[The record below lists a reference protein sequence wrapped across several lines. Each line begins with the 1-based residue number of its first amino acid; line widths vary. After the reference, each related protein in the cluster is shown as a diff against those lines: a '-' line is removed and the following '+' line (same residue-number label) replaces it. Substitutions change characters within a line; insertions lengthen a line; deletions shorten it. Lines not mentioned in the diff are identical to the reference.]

1 MARLPLVPIEA
12 FTPELALAVQRG
24 LGSRMLSS
32 TVPVQVWAH
41 RPHAALAWLALLEQ
55 LHTDGLLEERLR
67 ELVRLRIAGITTCQA
82 CQLARKSNTVDAA
95 DLDALN
101 CAALD
106 SERFTT
112 RERTALRYAE
122 KFATDPHEIGAADF
136 AALAAVFS
144 TAETVDLQMFCA
156 LMLAG
161 GRMTLVQQAYEDKI
175 A

>member
-67 ELVRLRIAGITTCQA
+67 ELVRLRIAPYRGRLFERPGRLVRSQA
-82 CQLARKSNTVDAA
+82 EHVAVIEAIRAGRPDAA
-95 DLDALN
+95 AE
-101 CAALD
+101 AM
-106 SERFTT
+106 
-112 RERTALRYAE
+112 RE
-122 KFATDPHEIGAADF
+122 HI
-136 AALAAVFS
+136 S
-144 TAETVDLQMFCA
+144 
-156 LMLAG
+156 AG
-161 GRMTLVQQAYEDKI
+161 GKAFADMVLSAPARSHDYGRQRRK
-175 A
+175 